1 MAGYRMCAAAA
12 PMMLSILAMPAP
24 PCHGQAQ
31 PSPPA
36 ANAGIAADPRPVLV
50 LTGSQDSYNAVG
62 PWLTLIYT
70 DALGRLGYR
79 LDYRPYPARR
89 ASALADSGGADG
101 EMHRA
106 AGYALQHPELVQV
119 AVSHFSFNFCAYA
132 TRPIE
137 LAGGWQAFKDN
148 ALRVEYRSGIARAEL
163 QLAQVAPGR
172 VSTANT
178 ALLGLRKLQVGRS
191 DVYIDVDLVV
201 EPLLAQDEFRQ
212 SGIRKVALVETIE
225 LYMHLHKR
233 HAELAARL
241 AQVLTDMKKE
251 GLIEKYRVQAGI
263 PKQP

>member
-1 MAGYRMCAAAA
+1 MAGYRMGAAAA
-12 PMMLSILAMPAP
+12 PMVLAMLAVLAP
-24 PCHGQAQ
+24 PCHGQA
-31 PSPPA
+31 PSQPA
-36 ANAGIAADPRPVLV
+36 ASAGIPADPRPVLV

-89 ASALADSGGADG
+89 AGALADTGGADG

-106 AGYALQHPELVQV
+106 AGYVLQHPELVQV
-119 AVSHFSFNFCAYA
+119 AVPHFSFNFCAYA

-137 LAGGWQAFKDN
+137 LAGGWQAFRDN
-148 ALRVEYRSGIARAEL
+148 ALRVEYRSGIARAEQ

-178 ALLGLRKLQVGRS
+178 ALLGLRKLHVGRS

-201 EPLLAQDEFRQ
+201 EPLLAQEEFRQ

-233 HAELAARL
+233 HADLAVRL

-251 GLIEKYRVQAGI
+251 GLIEKYRVQAGVA
-263 PKQP
+263 KY